1 MSVLNHFLINIMTI
15 GEIIERLEEARDVLG
30 EGAEV
35 RIATGLSWPFENT
48 IQDLHIVKTDVDDPS
63 YCDEDIGVVYIE
75 EGSQIGYLPEQ
86 VKEQIGWGS

>member
-1 MSVLNHFLINIMTI
+1 MTI
-15 GEIIERLEEARDVLG
+15 GEIIERLEEARDLLG